1 MFLKI
6 SEIKSPCSSACF
18 TNKEITGRGKNGG
31 LKSFLSIVPVSS
43 NYVNGTSVPLT
54 TTSNKIKIEI
64 IIWENLKTIEQL
76 KQTQVNND
84 FGKHVNYSIFI
95 AKC

>member
-31 LKSFLSIVPVSS
+31 LNHFFPLFENT

-76 KQTQVNND
+76 KQR
-84 FGKHVNYSIFI
+84 K
-95 AKC
+95 KK